1 MIHPHR
7 QVCLLA
13 NTFCYILPK
22 KGDQQPEPP
31 PREPTRD
38 EISSTSGDNDG
49 DDDGSKISL
58 SSLRILRVK
67 SRTMNASEF
76 IKSLLQL
83 VYKTKMKLCR
93 YFQQLFPLKT
103 MKTTFLLTQDA
114 DLFPEMSAEV
124 EVDHNLSD
132 LIGALEEENDVSR
145 VSANLE
151 DMGITDDEEK
161 RISQGSF

>member
-1 MIHPHR
+1 
-7 QVCLLA
+7 
-13 NTFCYILPK
+13 
-22 KGDQQPEPP
+22 
-31 PREPTRD
+31 
-38 EISSTSGDNDG
+38 
-49 DDDGSKISL
+49 
-58 SSLRILRVK
+58 
-67 SRTMNASEF
+67 
-76 IKSLLQL
+76 
-83 VYKTKMKLCR
+83 
-93 YFQQLFPLKT
+93 

-161 RISQGSF
+161 RISQGSFEKISY

>member
-1 MIHPHR
+1 
-7 QVCLLA
+7 
-13 NTFCYILPK
+13 
-22 KGDQQPEPP
+22 
-31 PREPTRD
+31 
-38 EISSTSGDNDG
+38 
-49 DDDGSKISL
+49 
-58 SSLRILRVK
+58 
-67 SRTMNASEF
+67 
-76 IKSLLQL
+76 
-83 VYKTKMKLCR
+83 
-93 YFQQLFPLKT
+93 

-161 RISQGSF
+161 RVSQGSF